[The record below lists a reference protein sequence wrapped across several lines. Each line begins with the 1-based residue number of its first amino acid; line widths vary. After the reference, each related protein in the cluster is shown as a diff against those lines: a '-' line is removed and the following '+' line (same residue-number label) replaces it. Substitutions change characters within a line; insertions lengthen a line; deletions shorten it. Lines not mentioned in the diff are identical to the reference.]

1 MHVIETES
9 VRLFPNC
16 HLVGWVHLLFTNPKR
31 DFMLSD
37 AAMASPGFARDQFF
51 PPIQGVVVDSV
62 SGVVNIDSALLFI
75 GTSGL

>member
-1 MHVIETES
+1 
-9 VRLFPNC
+9 
-16 HLVGWVHLLFTNPKR
+16 
-31 DFMLSD
+31 MLSD

-62 SGVVNIDSALLFI
+62 LGIVNIDSALLFI

>member
-1 MHVIETES
+1 MHVIVIES

-16 HLVGWVHLLFTNPKR
+16 HLVGWVHLLFTNRKR

-51 PPIQGVVVDSV
+51 PPIQGVVVGQV
-62 SGVVNIDSALLFI
+62 
-75 GTSGL
+75 